1 MEEKKFFIPE
11 MDQSEIVKWYQNISP
26 IVKDSGKSRYLRRL
40 SDEELSKVAYTWL
53 KKESDYEDAVDYSN
67 LEVLAELQMLHQCGW
82 YGFFKPSVAEVI
94 RQIPKE
100 FLPQTVA
107 FEIIHQKDLND
118 YKKEVNAG
126 FHVSTVRLYK
136 ARS

>member
-67 LEVLAELQMLHQCGW
+67 LEVLAELQMLHQC
-82 YGFFKPSVAEVI
+82 
-94 RQIPKE
+94 
-100 FLPQTVA
+100 
-107 FEIIHQKDLND
+107 
-118 YKKEVNAG
+118 
-126 FHVSTVRLYK
+126 
-136 ARS
+136 